1 MIIAQHD
8 YKSILEMY
16 QELSVTLTF
25 ADDCLSYPV
34 FAAVT
39 GSMLG
44 LFRSCCIVLSLYKT
58 NHLNISTIN
67 IIIGMYSI
75 FLLMLMVPAAST
87 NEAARAAR
95 KLIGSLPGW
104 FPQRSKEI
112 NLLILRIFKDEPA
125 LTLGNIYRIEKSLLI
140 SAIGTLITYGFL
152 VGTFE
157 SFR

>member
-1 MIIAQHD
+1 
-8 YKSILEMY
+8 MY

-25 ADDCLSYPV
+25 TDDCVSYPV
-34 FAAVT
+34 FVAGT
-39 GSMLG
+39 GSMVG
-44 LFRSCCIVLSLYKT
+44 LFHSCCIVLSLYKS
-58 NHLNISTIN
+58 NNLNISTIM
-67 IIIGMYSI
+67 IGMNSI
-75 FLLMLMVPAAST
+75 FLLMLMVAAAST

-125 LTLGNIYRIEKSLLI
+125 LTLGKIYRIGKSLLI

-157 SFR
+157 SFL